1 MDKRVKKVVNL
12 LNPVETKS
20 RVRAMLFVTV
30 AAFIVSRL
38 LYLLAGFRFEAFE
51 NDHLLHFLSRE
62 LLRDDL
68 LRSLFYLH
76 TQPPLFNFF
85 IGIMVKLF
93 PVATTAAFH
102 WFYTSVG
109 LILTVSM
116 YLLMVRL
123 GVSSTI
129 SALLTIMF
137 AASPACILF
146 ENILL
151 YTYFAATFLCL
162 AGLFLHRFVSG
173 SRLLDG
179 FMFFTM
185 LALVILTRSF
195 FHPAWFILILLP
207 LLVLAKTLR
216 KKIILAA
223 SIPLLVVLLLYGKN
237 AFLFGDFSSSS
248 WLGMSFSKM
257 TTFRLPEDERI
268 ALVGK
273 GKISELSL
281 LAPFKAIWY
290 YDQYVAIPK
299 FEKTG
304 IPIMDMEFYP
314 NVGNNWNN
322 LSFISISRQYM
333 EDALYVL
340 KSYPG
345 RYFGSVLGA
354 FRIYFFPSSDWFH
367 IYSSIDNVGKIKT
380 VEMFYDI
387 LLYGQ
392 FFGFPRPEPLTEHH
406 DEYFH
411 TTLNIGLFLLAGFLI
426 SVIYGGL
433 VIFRELTKK
442 TYESPLLATV
452 LFLLITIAYVTVVSN
467 CLEIGENER
476 FRFNIDPLLVV
487 LFGVFL
493 TNVIVGIRHRYA
505 VEQTVQKGNGEIP
518 AKKRGRKK

>member
-1 MDKRVKKVVNL
+1 MGKLVKRIVNL
-12 LNPVETKS
+12 LNPVESKS
-20 RVRAMLFVTV
+20 RVRAMLLVTV
-30 AAFIVSRL
+30 AVFIVSRM
-38 LYLLAGFRFEAFE
+38 LYHLAGFRFEAFE
-51 NDHLLHFLSRE
+51 NDHLLHFLSRD

-85 IGIMVKLF
+85 IGIMVKVF
-93 PVATTAAFH
+93 PVETTTAFY
-102 WFYTSVG
+102 WFFTAVG
-109 LILTVSM
+109 LALTVSM

-123 GVSSTI
+123 GASSPL
-129 SALLTIMF
+129 SALLTILF
-137 AASPACILF
+137 VVSPACILF

-151 YTYFAATFLCL
+151 YTYFVATFLCL

-173 SRLLDG
+173 SQLLDG

-195 FHPAWFILILLP
+195 FHPSWFILILLP
-207 LLVLAKTLR
+207 LLVLATTLR

-223 SIPLLVVLLLYGKN
+223 SVPLLVVLLLYGKN
-237 AFLFGDFSSSS
+237 AFFFGSFSSSS

-257 TTFRLPEDERI
+257 TTFRLSEDERI
-268 ALVGK
+268 ALIRK

-281 LAPFKAIWY
+281 LAPFKAIWF
-290 YDQYVAIPK
+290 YDQFVTIPG

-304 IPIMDMEFYP
+304 IPILDMEFYP

-322 LSFISISRQYM
+322 LTFISISRQYM

-340 KSYPG
+340 KSYP
-345 RYFGSVLGA
+345 RKYLGSVFGA
-354 FRIYFFPSSDWFH
+354 FRIYFFPPSDWFH
-367 IYSSIDNVGKIKT
+367 IYSSIDNVGKIKK
-380 VEMFYDI
+380 VEMLYDV

-406 DEYFH
+406 DEYFYN
-411 TTLNIGLFLLAGFLI
+411 TRNIGLFLLAGFLI
-426 SVIYGGL
+426 SVVYGVFMIY
-433 VIFRELTKK
+433 RELKKK
-442 TYESPLLATV
+442 TRDAPLLATV
-452 LFLLITIAYVTVVSN
+452 LFFLITIGYVTVVSN

-476 FRFNIDPLLVV
+476 FRFNIDPLLLV

-493 TNVIVGIRHRYA
+493 TNVIVGIRRRYA
-505 VEQTVQKGNGEIP
+505 IEQTVQKGNGEIHT
-518 AKKRGRKK
+518 KKRGRKK